1 MELNGVNESKVRMGI
16 RQSKTEGKQRAI
28 KRDGET
34 YGENGVRINGER
46 TEMTE

>member
-1 MELNGVNESKVRMGI
+1 MELNGVNESKVRTEI
-16 RQSKTEGKQRAI
+16 RWCKKWRTI

-34 YGENGVRINGER
+34 YGENGVRIDGER